1 MIYLLNWRV
10 WATVGLLAILTST
23 HWKAYSSGAASVQ
36 AAWDAQNVFA
46 QSEFTR
52 LREEARDKESKLQA
66 DKESLRKAKNAQIQ
80 KLDADLADALER
92 LRNRPERPGEGDLP
106 APAGI
111 GPDTGCTGA
120 QLYRQDA
127 AAFIGESRRAQ
138 LVLIDLAQCQAQ
150 YDKARQAMNPQH

>member
-10 WATVGLLAILTST
+10 WTAIGLLAILAST
-23 HWKAYSSGAASVQ
+23 HWKAYHSGAASVQ
-36 AAWDAQNVFA
+36 AAWDARTVAEQAEYLKTQQEV
-46 QSEFTR
+46 
-52 LREEARDKESKLQA
+52 RDKEATLQA
-66 DKESLRKAKNAQIQ
+66 DKESLRRIKNAQIA
-80 KLDADLADALER
+80 KLDADLAGALER
-92 LRNRPERPGEGDLP
+92 LRDRPERPRESDLP
-106 APAGI
+106 TVAGI

-150 YDKARQAMNPQH
+150 YDKAREAMNPQH